1 MGDIST
7 AKKDV
12 LEGGQDLILEI
23 VTVVGLISNAKHAVP
38 AFLARINQLTKTL
51 LLFARPQLFTG
62 RITLSTG

>member
-23 VTVVGLISNAKHAVP
+23 VTVVGLISNAEHAVTV
-38 AFLARINQLTKTL
+38 FLARINKLTQTL
-51 LLFARPQLFTG
+51 LLFARL
-62 RITLSTG
+62 IMLL